1 MFLSKHKN
9 GYYYLYYIDANRK
22 RKNISTKSKTK
33 SEANKFLSKF
43 SLELKDRLER
53 KTIPINFKK
62 MIFEFLK
69 YSESVH
75 SYNHTITLK
84 SAFKEMANYYGDFQI
99 EEMNKEKVLEYIQYR
114 SIKLSPHTVKRDIES
129 LSSLFNWAIDHNF
142 MLKNICSGIKRPKL
156 PEKLPVFFTKWEFEE
171 LLNKTIDNDLK
182 DIFIFALN
190 TGLRQ
195 MELLKLEWNQINLE
209 NKMLILDNRN
219 HLTKSKKIRSL
230 PLNQSAIK
238 ILEKRSQTLNKS
250 TVVFT
255 YHNQPINQQFI
266 SHKTKKLVRLSKIN
280 PMLNFHSLR
289 HTFASWLVQKGVSI
303 YEVSKLLGHADIK
316 TTQIYAHLRSDDLRN
331 AVDKLD

>member
-9 GYYYLYYIDANRK
+9 GYYYLYYIDVNKK
-22 RKNISTKSKTK
+22 RKIISTRSKTK

-43 SLELKDRLER
+43 SLELKDRLDR

-84 SAFKEMANYYGDFQI
+84 SAFKEMLKYYGDFPI
-99 EEMNKEKVLEYIQYR
+99 EELNKEKVLKYIQYR
-114 SIKLSPHTVKRDIES
+114 SRNLSPHTVKREIES

-142 MLKNICSGIKRPKL
+142 ILENICIGIKRPRL

-171 LLNKTIDNDLK
+171 LLNTTIDDDLN
-182 DIFIFALN
+182 DIFIFAVN

-195 MELLKLEWNQINLE
+195 MELIKLEWNQVNIE
-209 NKMLILDNRN
+209 SKTLILDNRN

-238 ILEKRSQTLNKS
+238 ILEKRIQSRYKHTI
-250 TVVFT
+250 VFT

-266 SHKTKKLVRLSKIN
+266 SHKTKKLIKLSGIN
-280 PMLNFHSLR
+280 PKLNFHSLR
-289 HTFASWLVQKGVSI
+289 HTFASWLVQRGVSI

-331 AVDKLD
+331 AVEMLD